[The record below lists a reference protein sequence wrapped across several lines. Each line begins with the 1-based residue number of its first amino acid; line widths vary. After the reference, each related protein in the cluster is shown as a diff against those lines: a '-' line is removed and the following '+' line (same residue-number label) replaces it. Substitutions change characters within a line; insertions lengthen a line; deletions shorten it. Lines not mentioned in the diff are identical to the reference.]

1 MKTVEELKQMCGF
14 AKIIEESNKNFQNLS
29 DAKKRVAIAK
39 DALDQVLAKN
49 YKVKTGQYVTFLGTG
64 SPVEKSEELDV
75 PVACNLQDVKCQ
87 VCARGALFVSAL
99 RKDASIEPET
109 LPSSDFLGN
118 DEITETENN
127 YFSREQL
134 DLIESAFETDAF
146 CDEAPEELAM
156 AAVLYGMS
164 LGNKDER
171 LVAILKNIIR
181 NKGEFVIPD
190 KFIKAGEEQVAEDNG
205 ESY

>member
-1 MKTVEELKQMCGF
+1 MKTVKKLKQIYNF

-39 DALDQVLAKN
+39 DALEQVLAKN
-49 YKVKTGQYVTFLGTG
+49 YKVKTGQYVTFLGSG
-64 SPVEKSEELDV
+64 SPIEKSEELDV
-75 PVACNLQDVKCQ
+75 PPACNLQDVKCQ

-109 LPSSDFLGN
+109 LPSEDYLDN
-118 DEITETENN
+118 DAITETENN
-127 YFSREQL
+127 YFSREQI
-134 DLIESAFETDAF
+134 DLIESAFETNTF
-146 CDEAPEELAM
+146 CDEAPEELVM
-156 AAVLYGMS
+156 AAVLYGKS

-190 KFIKAGEEQVAEDNG
+190 KFVKAGEEHVAEYNG
-205 ESY
+205 

>member
-39 DALDQVLAKN
+39 DALEQVLAKK
-49 YKVKTGQYVTFLGTG
+49 YKVKTGQYVTFLGSG
-64 SPVEKSEELDV
+64 SPVAKSEELDV

-99 RKDASIEPET
+99 RKDASIGPEYI
-109 LPSSDFLGN
+109 SNDENLGN
-118 DEITETENN
+118 DDIQMTEDQ

-134 DLIESAFETDAF
+134 DLIESAFEVDQF
-146 CDEAPEELAM
+146 CDDAPEEMAM
-156 AAVLYGMS
+156 AAELYGRS

-181 NKGEFVIPD
+181 NKGEFVIPE
-190 KFIKAGEEQVAEDNG
+190 KFIKAGEEKHKKEMVA
-205 ESY
+205 Y